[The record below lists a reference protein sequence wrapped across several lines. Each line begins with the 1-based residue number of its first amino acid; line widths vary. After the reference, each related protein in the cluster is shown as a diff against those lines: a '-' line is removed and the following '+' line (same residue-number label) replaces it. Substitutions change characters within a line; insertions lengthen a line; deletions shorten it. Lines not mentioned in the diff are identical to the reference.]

1 MELNMNW
8 LKLLELAMHAL
19 PAVGQGIVAVLHFSG
34 ADRHKT
40 VAGQIADGL
49 QKAADAAGLAH
60 TILLNG
66 VQTQAAPQTSA
77 VPPGV

>member
-1 MELNMNW
+1 MNW

-19 PAVGQGIVAVLHFSG
+19 PAVAQGIVAVLHFSG
-34 ADRHKT
+34 ADKHKT
-40 VAGQIADGL
+40 LAGQVANGL

-66 VQTQAAPQTSA
+66 VQQQAAPF
-77 VPPGV
+77 VPTAPPAL